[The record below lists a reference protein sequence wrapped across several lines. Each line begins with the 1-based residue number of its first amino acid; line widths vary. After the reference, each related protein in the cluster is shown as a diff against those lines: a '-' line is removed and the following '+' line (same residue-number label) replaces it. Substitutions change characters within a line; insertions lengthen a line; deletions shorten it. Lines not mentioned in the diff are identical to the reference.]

1 MQPAL
6 AEHLG
11 HLRPAERRGLALW
24 AYGAALAQSACQSAV
39 LTALL
44 AHGRYDALR
53 QRLRERLDDGADRA
67 APCARRLAVE
77 ACFAPLL
84 RWVVR
89 WWQGR
94 ALALAIDATLQGDRL
109 AALMVSV
116 LYQGSAIPVA
126 WAILPANAPGPW
138 RGPILRLLGLLRP
151 AVPEGWAV
159 LVLADRGLWGPC
171 LWQQIRDLGWHPLL
185 RIQGHTTFAPEGGA
199 PGAARCLVRPGEAW
213 VGRGRLGTPKKR
225 RLDVTLIA
233 VWGQGQKEP
242 WVVVTDLAPAQVG
255 VGWYALRVWVE
266 LGFRALKSLG
276 WQWQRTR
283 RRDPARVARHWLV
296 LAVATLWAM
305 AHGTRAEAA
314 QAAGPGAMRLRAP
327 LPAAA
332 AARPRRVSLFRLG
345 LAWLRHSLAQGR
357 LWARLWLAP
366 EPWPQPPPGIAIT
379 VHGEA

>member
-1 MQPAL
+1 MEAAL

-53 QRLRERLDDGADRA
+53 QRLREWLYDGADRA
-67 APCARRLAVE
+67 APCARGLAVE

-109 AALMVSV
+109 AALVVSV

-185 RIQGHTTFAPEGGA
+185 RIQGHTTFAPEGGT

-213 VGRGRLGTPKKR
+213 VGRGRLGTPRKR
-225 RLDVTLIA
+225 RLAVTLIA
-233 VWGQGQKEP
+233 VWGQRQKEP

-266 LGFRALKSLG
+266 LGFRVLKSLG

-296 LAVATLWAM
+296 LAVATLWAT

-314 QAAGPGAMRLRAP
+314 QAAGLPPARLRAP
-327 LPAAA
+327 SPAAA
-332 AARPRRVSLFRLG
+332 TARLRRVSLFRLG

-357 LWARLWLAP
+357 LWARL
-366 EPWPQPPPGIAIT
+366 
-379 VHGEA
+379 